1 MNIAWNAVNLAIAG
15 FGLYGA
21 LIPDQGLTPFESIQQ
36 QNSIEKI
43 LLFNAGLTE
52 SRRNTMKVYIIFMI
66 TTLFLANVLSG
77 KDEAR
82 MKDNNIG
89 EVFPTLKAE
98 TLSGIDIL
106 YPDDVKGK
114 TTLILMAF
122 KRETQL
128 KIDSW
133 LKPFLER
140 FEKNTSIH
148 FFEIP
153 MLAKGWKL
161 MSRFIDG
168 GMRSGIPTEK
178 HGNVSTFYGD
188 VDKYCRLLS
197 ITDKS
202 DGYVFL
208 LDGDGIIRWRS
219 SGFATEGKL
228 ESLYSKIESLKTEK
242 NE

>member
-1 MNIAWNAVNLAIAG
+1 
-15 FGLYGA
+15 
-21 LIPDQGLTPFESIQQ
+21 
-36 QNSIEKI
+36 
-43 LLFNAGLTE
+43 
-52 SRRNTMKVYIIFMI
+52 MKLYIIFIIM
-66 TTLFLANVLSG
+66 TLFLAHALSG
-77 KDEAR
+77 KDEVR
-82 MKDNNIG
+82 MKDKNIG
-89 EVFPTLKAE
+89 EVFPSLRAE

-106 YPDDVKGK
+106 YPDDVEGK

-133 LKPFLER
+133 LEPFLAK
-140 FEKNTSIH
+140 FEKDTSIQ

-168 GMRSGIPTEK
+168 GMRSGIPIEK

-208 LDGDGIIRWRS
+208 LDKYGVLQWRS
-219 SGFATEGKL
+219 SGYATEEKL
-228 ESLYSKIESLKTEK
+228 ELLYSKIESLKADK
-242 NE
+242 K